1 MNPIAE
7 LQKKKRNWI
16 HNQKC
21 HYLLELL
28 FPLFNSIGCP
38 QQFFYTE
45 EKIYYQIDGWSN
57 VIIHINAR
65 VYTTQFV
72 IVGRSSSTFDWIGHL
87 SIYDVE

>member
-45 EKIYYQIDGWSN
+45 EKIYYQIDG
-57 VIIHINAR
+57 
-65 VYTTQFV
+65 
-72 IVGRSSSTFDWIGHL
+72 
-87 SIYDVE
+87 